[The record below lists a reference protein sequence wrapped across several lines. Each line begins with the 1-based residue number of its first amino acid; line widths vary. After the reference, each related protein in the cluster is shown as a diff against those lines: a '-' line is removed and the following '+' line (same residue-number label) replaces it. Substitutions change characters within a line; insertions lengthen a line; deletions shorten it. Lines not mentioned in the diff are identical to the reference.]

1 MTADFC
7 DQYVFIALGSFNK
20 AILAYRIGKQ
30 ENTDAFVA
38 DLRERL
44 ISNPQISSDAWHG
57 CEGELLA

>member
-1 MTADFC
+1 M
-7 DQYVFIALGSFNK
+7 FIALGSFNK
-20 AILAYRIGKQ
+20 AILAYRIGKRNQ